1 MFLQII
7 YITEGYAFDN
17 QNVKQFL
24 DSREMDWPRWN
35 LPHLK
40 YSDISKD
47 LIYPDWFEG
56 KWIISS
62 QDLED
67 NLNEKIV
74 YEVNFFKNELG
85 EVVGDRSSNSEAVGK
100 AIFGDRL
107 KKVRNDPQS
116 FNNQITYLID
126 NEYIESRITERSQIY
141 DNDLFFADEFVIQT
155 VHKPEASRINQVE
168 VMSKFYKC
176 KFDDKKIEA
185 DSKND
190 ICGIQYIATYG
201 SKVGIQTVEAITTN
215 KFSLRFKPIENLH

>member
-7 YITEGYAFDN
+7 YITEGYALDN
-17 QNVKQFL
+17 QNVNQFL
-24 DSREMDWPRWN
+24 YSREQEWPKWS
-35 LPHLK
+35 LPNLK

-62 QDLED
+62 QDLEN
-67 NLNEKIV
+67 NLKEKIV
-74 YEVNFFKNELG
+74 YEVNFFKNEEG
-85 EVVGDRSSNSEAVGK
+85 EVVGDRSNNSEAVGK

-126 NEYIESRITERSQIY
+126 SEYIESRVTARSQIH
-141 DNDLFFADEFVIQT
+141 DNNLFFSDEFVIQT

-176 KFDDKKIEA
+176 KFDDKNIEE

-201 SKVGIQTVEAITTN
+201 SKVGDQTVEAITTN
-215 KFSLRFKPIENLH
+215 KFSLRLKPI